1 MKKPSKFPA
10 FIALLVMTSLYIPI
24 IIMIINSFNSAKYG
38 SVWQG
43 FSLKWY
49 SQMFSDSAIWEA
61 VTTSLLVGLISTA
74 ISTILGVLSAYA
86 IRRFWG
92 RRQSVHYMLIYTPL
106 IVPDILLG
114 MGLLLL
120 FILFHFQLGIVSII
134 VAHVTFSISY
144 VAMVVLGRLQ
154 NFDFTLI
161 DAALDLGASRWTAMR
176 TVLLPLISP
185 GILAG
190 ALIAFTLSMDD
201 FVVTFFVAGPGV
213 STLPLHIYGMMK
225 YGSLPVINALSVV
238 FLTIT
243 VVMVLFIHKLSGDI
257 K

>member
-1 MKKPSKFPA
+1 
-10 FIALLVMTSLYIPI
+10 MTGLYMPI
-24 IIMIINSFNSAKYG
+24 VLMIINSFNSAKYG
-38 SVWQG
+38 SEWLG
-43 FSLKWY
+43 FSIKWY
-49 SQMFSDSAIWEA
+49 RQMFNDSAIWDA
-61 VTTSLLVGLISTA
+61 VITSLLVGAVSTLISTV
-74 ISTILGVLSAYA
+74 LGVLSAYA
-86 IRRFWG
+86 IRRFWN
-92 RRQSVHYMLIYTPL
+92 RRQSVHYILIYMPL

-114 MGLLLL
+114 MGLL
-120 FILFHFQLGIVSII
+120 ILFVMFNFQLGTVSIV
-134 VAHVTFSISY
+134 VAHVTFSVSY

-161 DAALDLGASRWTAMR
+161 DAAHDLGASRWTAVR
-176 TVLLPLISP
+176 TVLLPLLGP

-225 YGSLPVINALSVV
+225 YGSLPVINALSVI
-238 FLTIT
+238 FLSVT
-243 VVMVLFIHKLSGDI
+243 VLMVLLIHKLSGDI